1 VRFAHFLALF
11 VAFIIGNPCHAD
23 AMHPQDGPHADLRVA
38 IEDRLV
44 RFSVGVNLVFLDE
57 TIDTSREAIS
67 ELSPAEADRVMETFR
82 AFLIEQ
88 APCEINGEPVE
99 PVFERIEIFTDP
111 DPGMIAIFQKTGARA
126 LIRATVIMRYDA
138 PQQVDTVDLTW
149 PAYPF
154 DQLAEEMEASSAVRP
169 RMYFEAVLTAQG
181 KSEPAKFTHA
191 EPTLR
196 WSRSDADAPDP
207 LLSLPEPAVASPSGG
222 MWLMPGI
229 FVGLAL
235 VALGFGFV
243 HGSRASKSRAI
254 LIAVALLVT
263 ALIHP
268 FAIAPRTQGP
278 AQALLSDDDAQ
289 RVLRTLHESMYRAF
303 DYTAE
308 SDIYDR
314 LAFALQGELLGEL
327 YEQIRLSLLQAE
339 EEMKVGVVTG
349 LQPIETSIAAI
360 DLASETPEGLGF
372 DATHRWRVDGTVY
385 HWGHSHT
392 RAHIYEARYR
402 VTHTPDGWRFT
413 DHQLLSQ
420 QRIDPSDGSV
430 IEDAG
435 SIQQQLDDLG
445 LPDI

>member
-1 VRFAHFLALF
+1 
-11 VAFIIGNPCHAD
+11 
-23 AMHPQDGPHADLRVA
+23 MHPQDGPHADLRVA